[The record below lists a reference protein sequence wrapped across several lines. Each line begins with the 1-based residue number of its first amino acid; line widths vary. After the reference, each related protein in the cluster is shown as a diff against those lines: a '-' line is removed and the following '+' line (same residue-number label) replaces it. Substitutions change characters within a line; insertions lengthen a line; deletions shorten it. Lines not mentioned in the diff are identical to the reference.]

1 MEPWWFT
8 AAEKSTRGMDW
19 RGFRSCFNC
28 KTLQS
33 LVHRPAKQRTA
44 WQCVLAEQKHSQRW
58 WETLPSGFHLICWT
72 CATYKSPH
80 IPAAKQLERAR
91 DRGGRAALCSFYL
104 LDQLLSLPLHFSTA
118 TLWVSELQRKTSKPF
133 RKSYLP
139 QRNKKNPK
147 EMPASLVLRNREGW
161 DQCACGFLL

>member
-1 MEPWWFT
+1 M
-8 AAEKSTRGMDW
+8 GW

-28 KTLQS
+28 KILQS

-44 WQCVLAEQKHSQRW
+44 WQCVHVDQKHAQRW
-58 WETLPSGFHLICWT
+58 WKTLPSGFHLICWT
-72 CATYKSPH
+72 CATYKSLH
-80 IPAAKQLERAR
+80 IPAVKQLERAW
-91 DRGGRAALCSFYL
+91 DCGVQPVLCSFYL

-118 TLWVSELQRKTSKPF
+118 TLWVSKLQRKTSKPF
-133 RKSYLP
+133 RKSYSS

-147 EMPASLVLRNREGW
+147 QMHASLVLRNREGW